1 MFTWNGLMQVDLS
14 SSNKQ
19 DPLQLQRG
27 FFYLKIFPKIF
38 VFIDMNEMM
47 IKLLKKEFGKHFWNQ
62 IKMINSYKELPKEF
76 RNPRVF
82 GPGFWDHY
90 SKLGQFFYVS
100 VPPKKYLI
108 LLPSGI
114 KNPLGEDEP
123 LRVSDEI
130 GRVINPYEVE
140 GQLRIAYMG
149 LKLEDLLRYYMDER
163 VSKFK
168 KIDESDMNRLVKKI
182 LKEQQK

>member
-1 MFTWNGLMQVDLS
+1 MKGVFSFKNLWKN
-14 SSNKQ
+14 
-19 DPLQLQRG
+19 
-27 FFYLKIFPKIF
+27 F

-82 GPGFWDHY
+82 GQYFWDHY
-90 SKLGQFFYVS
+90 SHLGQFFYVS

-108 LLPSGI
+108 LLPSGV

-123 LRVSDEI
+123 LRVSDEV
-130 GRVINPYEVE
+130 GRVINPFEVE

-149 LKLEDLLRYYMDER
+149 LKLEDLLNYYKNHR
-163 VSKFK
+163 VSNFK
-168 KIDESDMNRLVKKI
+168 KIDESDINRLVKKI
-182 LKEQQK
+182 IKGF